1 MSDAAQRY
9 RSRTL
14 RILNQKRDSAPNK
27 VPIPPQLDFIH
38 QQKTP
43 WLTCA
48 LFFEAISAF
57 MQFARWVGRHAPR
70 PVNLWKKIKP
80 ATTHEKDGRDDRSRS
95 YAATLQ
101 ERIRQYLAPSS
112 YVEGG
117 LSFDGWK
124 LDRQGLPGSLG
135 LIDRTYKIAHF
146 RSAFLENHVIAL
158 VKPPRIGCAWSVTT
172 PGTSAA
178 ASVPG
183 WGAVSLHAKRSVF

>member
-14 RILNQKRDSAPNK
+14 RVLNQKRDSAPNK

-43 WLTCA
+43 CLTCA

-80 ATTHEKDGRDDRSRS
+80 ATTHEKDGRAIGLDPMRQLCRNGSASISHHRLMLRAVCPSTDGSSIVRDYPVLSVS
-95 YAATLQ
+95 STGPIKLLISGPHFL
-101 ERIRQYLAPSS
+101 RI
-112 YVEGG
+112 
-117 LSFDGWK
+117 
-124 LDRQGLPGSLG
+124 
-135 LIDRTYKIAHF
+135 T
-146 RSAFLENHVIAL
+146 
-158 VKPPRIGCAWSVTT
+158 
-172 PGTSAA
+172 
-178 ASVPG
+178 
-183 WGAVSLHAKRSVF
+183 